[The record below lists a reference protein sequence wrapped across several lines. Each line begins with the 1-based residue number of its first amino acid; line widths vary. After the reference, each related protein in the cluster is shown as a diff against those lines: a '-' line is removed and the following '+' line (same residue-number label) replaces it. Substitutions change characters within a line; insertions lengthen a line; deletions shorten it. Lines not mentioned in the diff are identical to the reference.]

1 MRRRVEDVMTVATAV
16 VSEQAPL
23 TRIVRT
29 LREARSNPVLVV
41 DEQGVLVGVLSDA
54 DLLSAV
60 RDPRGLVA
68 LEAPPSWSE
77 PGPAD
82 EVVAAELMSS
92 PPVTVTVGTTV
103 AEAARLAAS
112 ASVKRLPVVDDR
124 GRLVGIVTRGALL
137 QVFLRPDE
145 EIRRE
150 VVEAVRPGEWSSPMT
165 LDVTVSDGVV
175 TLRGQVQRRGFVVL
189 LVRMAEAVEGVV
201 RVSCKLAWDR
211 DDIAAQPLARADSR
225 GRSP

>member
-1 MRRRVEDVMTVATAV
+1 MRRRVEDVMTSVTAV
-16 VSEQAPL
+16 VGEQTPL

-29 LREARSNPVLVV
+29 LREAGSNPVPVV
-41 DEQGVLVGVLSDA
+41 DEQGVLVGVLSEA
-54 DLLSAV
+54 DLLTGA
-60 RDPRGLVA
+60 RDPGGLVA

-103 AEAARLAAS
+103 AEAARLAAN

-124 GRLVGIVTRGALL
+124 GRLVGIVTRGELL
-137 QVFLRPDE
+137 QVFLRPDD

-150 VVEAVRPGEWSSPMT
+150 VVRALRPGQWSSPMT
-165 LDVTVSDGVV
+165 LDVAVSDGVV

-201 RVSCKLAWDR
+201 RVSCELAWDR
-211 DDIAAQPLARADSR
+211 DDIAAQPLSRAAS
-225 GRSP
+225 GAGSA